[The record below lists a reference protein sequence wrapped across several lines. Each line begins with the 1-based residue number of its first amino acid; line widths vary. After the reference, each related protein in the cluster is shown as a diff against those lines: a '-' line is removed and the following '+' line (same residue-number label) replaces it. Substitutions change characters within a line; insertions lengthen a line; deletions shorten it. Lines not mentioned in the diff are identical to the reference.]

1 MFPFDIEDEKLG
13 IEEEKEQPLTDY
25 EIDFETGK
33 LTGRIISGLD
43 VIKQR
48 VRIIL
53 GTNRYYYPQYSWDHG
68 CELETLIGKNYDLDY
83 IKTEAK
89 RMVSEALMDEDYIDS
104 ITDFDAAVD
113 GVRLTVSFTMNTIYG
128 STEVEQS
135 V

>member
-1 MFPFDIEDEKLG
+1 MFPFDIEDEELG

-68 CELETLIGKNYDLDY
+68 CELEALIGKNYDLDY